1 MIYVQSQQCV
11 GCGACIDVCQEG
23 AIQLINGLAKI
34 NQDKCRQCEIC
45 LSVCPVNAIVAIL
58 DKEPVSDTLSFVP
71 VQPQPAAV
79 QSAHS
84 TSSIVPWVGT
94 VLAFVG
100 REILPRL
107 AVSLLEVWDRRTR
120 QPTLPSGAVSSSS
133 NNSDETFVPLGVNRG
148 RRHRQRRR
156 GLW

>member
-1 MIYVQSQQCV
+1 MIYIQSQQCV
-11 GCGACIDVCQEG
+11 GCGECVDVCQEG

-34 NQDKCRQCEIC
+34 NQDKCRQCEAC
-45 LSVCPVNAIVAIL
+45 LALCPVNAIVAIL
-58 DKEPVSDTLSFVP
+58 DTEPVCVSRSSVP

-79 QSAHS
+79 QFTHS

-94 VLAFVG
+94 ALAFVG

-120 QPTLPSGAVSSSS
+120 QPTSQSVLVSSSS